1 MTLITKTMCVKMVMM
16 PSMMMTMTMTMTM
29 TITIMLTMMKMRK
42 DGGRDSQEK
51 EGWCKQANEELGGI
65 T

>member
-16 PSMMMTMTMTMTM
+16 PSMMMTMTMT
-29 TITIMLTMMKMRK
+29 ITIMLTMMKMRK
-42 DGGRDSQEK
+42 DGVKDSQEK